1 MRNVFEIKEK
11 PGRAAMGRGLG
22 LLGLLLIAASAWM
35 APGLLQPGGPFRD
48 QSGPWRAGWYLR
60 SGQWR
65 ADLRTLVAAV
75 AYVVDQ
81 DQSAEPKN
89 IPAATAQLP
98 EPASTTTI
106 PS

>member
-11 PGRAAMGRGLG
+11 PDGAAMSRWLG
-22 LLGLLLIAASAWM
+22 LLSLLLIAASAWI
-35 APGLLQPGGPFRD
+35 APGLLQPGGPLRD
-48 QSGPWRAGWYLR
+48 RSSPLRAGWYLR

-81 DQSAEPKN
+81 DEGAQPRN
-89 IPAATAQLP
+89 FPAATAQWG
-98 EPASTTTI
+98 EPATTPQF

>member
-1 MRNVFEIKEK
+1 MSRW
-11 PGRAAMGRGLG
+11 LG
-22 LLGLLLIAASAWM
+22 LVGLLLITVSTWI
-35 APGLLQPGGPFRD
+35 GFDLLQSGGPLRD
-48 QSGPWRAGWYLR
+48 RTGPLRASWYLR

-81 DQSAEPKN
+81 DKSAEPKN
-89 IPAATAQLP
+89 IPAVTAQLP
-98 EPASTTTI
+98 EPASNTSI